1 MTPTM
6 AEGLSETSLPFDTG
20 RLLLRARSE
29 FLEMAGLILTKS
41 QAARLWALDR
51 ATSDR
56 LLEMLAATGFL
67 FRNHQGA
74 YLRTS

>member
-1 MTPTM
+1 
-6 AEGLSETSLPFDTG
+6 
-20 RLLLRARSE
+20 
-29 FLEMAGLILTKS
+29 LILTKS